1 MREARQNKFRMTGTI
16 FSDIKEG
23 HALVIHLEI
32 LPQYS
37 VLIILV
43 PYSAISCL
51 SLWQFLVIPTCL
63 FFSTHMVNKKSW
75 AV

>member
-1 MREARQNKFRMTGTI
+1 MREARQNKFRI
-16 FSDIKEG
+16 AEQFFSDIKEG
-23 HALVIHLEI
+23 HALVMHLEI

-37 VLIILV
+37 VSIILV

-51 SLWQFLVIPTCL
+51 SLCQFLVIPTC
-63 FFSTHMVNKKSW
+63 FFPTHMVNIKSW